1 MVQLI
6 LLNINPQAWALVSPI
21 HPLPKEEDRKFNWKE
36 LVEQDKEVHRCN
48 LALGQAE
55 TGESG
60 GAQGWPEYI
69 VRPSSK
75 TTKIKKNDLST

>member
-1 MVQLI
+1 M
-6 LLNINPQAWALVSPI
+6 
-21 HPLPKEEDRKFNWKE
+21 
-36 LVEQDKEVHRCN
+36 EQDKEVHRCN